1 LLNVVF
7 NKEGLIIKLITLD
20 NNSYNSDIFNLYIII
35 KARGGKYKGS
45 SLNNDDDNLF
55 KP

>member
-1 LLNVVF
+1 VVF

-20 NNSYNSDIFNLYIII
+20 NNSYNSNIFNLYIII
-35 KARGGKYKGS
+35 KAKRDKHKDL
-45 SLNNDDDNLF
+45 SLNNNNNNLF